1 MHYWSQV
8 TNNVLLV
15 LHRVSSSIIC
25 MKKKIKGAFT
35 LHTCVAKSSHEP
47 LLTKLE
53 NGTTSE
59 EKVALIYLF
68 FFFFTYNIFFCLGKI
83 PTAPNSETL
92 ICNMTSSF
100 RACHWHVCLF
110 IVSSSMRKSES
121 WVIGKIWLSI
131 LRECRDEQ
139 NIYLKYKNPESKR
152 VASELL

>member
-25 MKKKIKGAFT
+25 MKKKNQRCLYAAHLCSK
-35 LHTCVAKSSHEP
+35 K
-47 LLTKLE
+47 LTWA
-53 NGTTSE
+53 TSDE
-59 EKVALIYLF
+59 VGKWNNFWGESCIDLSF